1 MKDLIQVY
9 LELNILRHF
18 KKFYKLTY
26 NNKYNNNN

>member
-9 LELNILRHF
+9 LELNILRHL
-18 KKFYKLTY
+18 KNFYKLTY